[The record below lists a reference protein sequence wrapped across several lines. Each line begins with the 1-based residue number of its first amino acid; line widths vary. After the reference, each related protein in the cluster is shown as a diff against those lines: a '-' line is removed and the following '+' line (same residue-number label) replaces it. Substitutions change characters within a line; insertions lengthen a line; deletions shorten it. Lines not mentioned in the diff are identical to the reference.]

1 MLETVLLCAGYSGS
15 AVLHDVSL
23 SSELGAVTCILGKNG
38 SGKTT
43 LLRSMTGCLREY
55 GGHIE
60 NGQVLLDG
68 RNVTHRQTH
77 ELLGLGLAFVP
88 GGGNLV
94 PWMTVR
100 ENVKLGGILLNNERA
115 VDRRVDQLF
124 EEFPLLHGIAAR
136 QAAALSAG
144 ERQIVAIARGLVLSP
159 KAVVLDEPLQGLSP
173 QYSRIVLS
181 KLRSIASSSAVLVVE
196 QNARLVLEYAD
207 RGYVLRQG
215 EIALEGDSAT
225 LQASFAEGPGH

>member
-1 MLETVLLCAGYSGS
+1 MSERWTAGLINSSRSFPCCTGLRPDRPPLS
-15 AVLHDVSL
+15 QRVKGKSL
-23 SSELGAVTCILGKNG
+23 PSPWEIT
-38 SGKTT
+38 
-43 LLRSMTGCLREY
+43 
-55 GGHIE
+55 
-60 NGQVLLDG
+60 QDPG
-68 RNVTHRQTH
+68 RWQR
-77 ELLGLGLAFVP
+77 F
-88 GGGNLV
+88 
-94 PWMTVR
+94 
-100 ENVKLGGILLNNERA
+100 
-115 VDRRVDQLF
+115 
-124 EEFPLLHGIAAR
+124 
-136 QAAALSAG
+136 AALSAG